1 MLEPG
6 RSVLG
11 LVGSGRVD
19 SLACW
24 DFAVRVGAPSG
35 SCWSVTVRSVFKS
48 CVFAGRVVLR
58 ACLSS
63 ECVMFCCEMF
73 SLLTQPRFSFNV
85 IVFTPQLFESSQN
98 TRLPEEKR
106 KKNGRVNGGT

>member
-1 MLEPG
+1 MRVVLRSMIARVEILRFVLEPG

-35 SCWSVTVRSVFKS
+35 SC
-48 CVFAGRVVLR
+48 
-58 ACLSS
+58 
-63 ECVMFCCEMF
+63 
-73 SLLTQPRFSFNV
+73 
-85 IVFTPQLFESSQN
+85 
-98 TRLPEEKR
+98 
-106 KKNGRVNGGT
+106 